1 MENIA
6 NVEKGYFL
14 LKEDNLPISC
24 SEFGFLLNKELVDY
38 LTKWMLKRILSLE
51 INRAKATFR
60 VKKLKIKFVN
70 NIFTDTRNDDDEWKV
85 LKRPEDIDNLPMI
98 CNDDIWV
105 KVNDKDIKDFE
116 TEVEAYKKKLE
127 EVKSSK
133 GKKKDK
139 DA

>member
-1 MENIA
+1 
-6 NVEKGYFL
+6 
-14 LKEDNLPISC
+14 
-24 SEFGFLLNKELVDY
+24 
-38 LTKWMLKRILSLE
+38 
-51 INRAKATFR
+51 
-60 VKKLKIKFVN
+60 
-70 NIFTDTRNDDDEWKV
+70 
-85 LKRPEDIDNLPMI
+85 MI

-105 KVNDKDIKDFE
+105 KVNDKYLKDFE